1 MNQTLTPG
9 WMNTKRRADSGMRRF
24 LLPVLVGLALGGL
37 FPPVVASVDGPAT
50 RAELLRQ
57 KRLEKLQGTR
67 PAQQGTFEKAMVYI
81 QEQHMLQK
89 IFSMEPFY
97 NFRPKFG
104 LGDEYDRQLVLESGS
119 GLAFGILWEKKD
131 LAPGVHLRWG
141 GSLSTRL
148 YRLAGARLD
157 LEDMLARPGF
167 NSHFYAVYWNYPQ
180 LDFYGIGTGSREENQ
195 VNYRSENFEFRYAI
209 GQTWAD
215 VFRTELA
222 AGYLRTRI
230 GPGTAREHPS
240 IEEVFDEETAP
251 GLLHEPAYYYI
262 RPHIR
267 WDSRDNPG
275 YPCAGTVLDFQ
286 MTVYKDHTLH
296 RYSFDTYEIEAQ
308 QFFPFLHKHR
318 VIALRAKAQ
327 LTDVDR
333 SDGQRVPFFML
344 PYLGGS
350 NSLRGYREFRYF
362 DENYLLFNAEYRWKA
377 WTGLEMALFADY
389 GDVFSRIED
398 VGLADLR
405 CSYGFGFRFVTG
417 RSVFLRADIAWHEWG
432 RPRVFIKMHK
442 IF

>member
-1 MNQTLTPG
+1 
-9 WMNTKRRADSGMRRF
+9 MNTKRRADSGRRRF
-24 LLPVLVGLALGGL
+24 LLPVLVGLVLVGL
-37 FPPVVASVDGPAT
+37 HPPVAASVDGPVT

-57 KRLEKLQGTR
+57 KRLSKMNQRQPAEQGR
-67 PAQQGTFEKAMVYI
+67 LEKAMVYI
-81 QEQHMLQK
+81 QEEHLLQK
-89 IFSMEPFY
+89 IFSMEPVF

-104 LGDEYDRQLVLESGS
+104 LGDDGDRQQVLESGS
-119 GLAFGILWEKKD
+119 GLAFGLLWEKKD
-131 LAPGVHLRWG
+131 LAPGVHLTWG

-148 YRLAGARLD
+148 YRLADVRLE
-157 LEDMLARPGF
+157 LQDMLARPGF
-167 NSHFYAVYWNYPQ
+167 YSQFHALYWNYPQ
-180 LDFYGIGTGSREENQ
+180 LDFYGIGTSSREEDQ
-195 VNYRSENFEFRYAI
+195 VNYRSENFEFRYGI
-209 GQTWAD
+209 GQTWAN
-215 VFRTELA
+215 VFTTELA

-240 IEEVFDEETAP
+240 IEEVFDEDSAP
-251 GLLHEPAYYYI
+251 GMFREPAYYYI

-286 MTVYKDHTLH
+286 ATFYQDHTLH
-296 RYSFDTYEIEAQ
+296 RYSFDTYEFEAQ
-308 QFFPFLHKHR
+308 QFFPFLQKHR

-333 SDGQRVPFFML
+333 NAGQRVPFYML
-344 PYLGGS
+344 PYLGGG
-350 NSLRGYREFRYF
+350 NSLRGYREFRFF

-389 GDVFSRIED
+389 GDVFRRIED
-398 VGLADLR
+398 VGLSELR
-405 CSYGFGFRFVTG
+405 CSYGFGFRFMTG

>member
-1 MNQTLTPG
+1 MNNEHPSDSLS
-9 WMNTKRRADSGMRRF
+9 RRLLIVAVLILQGIFGIFAAADTTD
-24 LLPVLVGLALGGL
+24 PA
-37 FPPVVASVDGPAT
+37 AT

-57 KRLEKLQGTR
+57 KRLEKLKQLR
-67 PAQQGTFEKAMVYI
+67 PAEQGRLEKAMVYV
-81 QEQHMLQK
+81 QEEHLLQK

-119 GLAFGILWEKKD
+119 GWAFGILWEKKN
-131 LAPGVHLRWG
+131 LAPGIHLKWG

-148 YRLAGARLD
+148 YRLAGVRMD
-157 LEDMLARPGF
+157 LEDMLERPGF
-167 NSHFYAVYWNYPQ
+167 YSHFYAVYWNYPQ
-180 LDFYGIGTGSREENQ
+180 LDFYGIGPDSEQGNR

-209 GQTWAD
+209 GQEW
-215 VFRTELA
+215 FHRLRTELA
-222 AGYLRTRI
+222 VGYMRTRI
-230 GPGTAREHPS
+230 APGTAENRSS
-240 IEEVFDEETAP
+240 IEEVFDDDSAP
-251 GLLHEPAYYYI
+251 GLFNEPYYYYI
-262 RPHIR
+262 RPHVR
-267 WDSRDNPG
+267 WDSRDNFG
-275 YPCAGTVLDFQ
+275 YTCAGTVLDFQ
-286 MTVYKDHTLH
+286 MTVYKDHTLQ

-333 SDGQRVPFFML
+333 SDGQRVPFYML
-344 PYLGGS
+344 PYLGGG

-377 WTGLEMALFADY
+377 WTSLEMAIFADY
-389 GDVFSRIED
+389 GNVFSRIED
-398 VGLADLR
+398 MGLSDLR

-417 RSVFLRADIAWHEWG
+417 RSVFLRADVAWHEWG
-432 RPRVFIKMHK
+432 APRLFIKMHK